1 MKDEEQERGEVRQLE
16 FLGKLQRILNEGLF
30 VASYKY
36 ALILAIAE
44 LSVEKSD
51 REDGSLHLPLDEIAD
66 RFVALY
72 WRQAA
77 PFGGGTFL
85 HHATGNEASAVK
97 KVRAFQ
103 QHAPTLAAARNHPRW
118 LALVRS
124 IARLLEEM
132 PLWKLQRVGAD
143 RLDFLYEEQL
153 IDEGI
158 VLRPGIA
165 ECFRQQFTV
174 VQALVQMAW
183 LSFIQRLPANRSVL
197 GSTGDLA
204 DFLFGSERS
213 GLSAIVSGLRDLQH
227 GECFY
232 CQGRLQQTVEVDHFI
247 PWSRYPR
254 DLGHNFVLAHDSCN
268 RDKRDMLAAPVH
280 LTRWVERNDNENAA
294 LRQIFDEARFMYDM
308 DASLTVAEWSYETAE
323 RSGALVWV
331 QKRGQTARL
340 TPEWRWPFRDA

>member
-1 MKDEEQERGEVRQLE
+1 MKGERGEVMQLE

-44 LSVEKSD
+44 LSVEKND
-51 REDGSLHLPLDEIAD
+51 REDGSLHLPLEEISD
-66 RFVALY
+66 RFIAFY

-85 HHATGNEASAVK
+85 HHNNGREASAVTRI
-97 KVRAFQ
+97 RAFQ
-103 QHAPTLAAARNHPRW
+103 QYAPTLAAARDHPRW
-118 LALVRS
+118 HTLVRS
-124 IARLLEEM
+124 IARLLVEM

-143 RLDFLYEEQL
+143 RLDFLYEERL
-153 IDEGI
+153 VDEGI

-165 ECFRQQFTV
+165 DCFRQQFTV

-183 LSFIQRLPANRSVL
+183 LTFMQRLPANRELL

-204 DFLFGSERS
+204 DFLFGCERT
-213 GLSAIVSGLRDLQH
+213 GLTAIVSGLRDVQK
-227 GECFY
+227 GTCFY
-232 CQGRLQQTVEVDHFI
+232 CRGPLREMVEVDHFI

-254 DLGHNFVLAHDSCN
+254 DLGHNFVLAHDTCN

-294 LRQIFDEARFMYDM
+294 LRQIFDEARFVCDM
-308 DASLTVAEWSYETAE
+308 DASLTVAEWSYDTAE

-331 QKRGQTARL
+331 QKRGQTAHLTSDWRRL
-340 TPEWRWPFRDA
+340 FLAA

>member
-1 MKDEEQERGEVRQLE
+1 MKDERGEVMQLE
-16 FLGKLQRILNEGLF
+16 FLGKLQRILNEGQF
-30 VASYKY
+30 TASYKY

-44 LSVEKSD
+44 LSVEKTNC
-51 REDGSLHLPLDEIAD
+51 EDGSLHLPLEEIAD
-66 RFVALY
+66 RFIGLY

-77 PFGGGTFL
+77 PFAGRSFL
-85 HHATGNEASAVK
+85 HQNAGQQASVVTK
-97 KVRAFQ
+97 IRGLQGRV
-103 QHAPTLAAARNHPRW
+103 PTLSAARRHREWPT
-118 LALVRS
+118 LVRS
-124 IARLLEEM
+124 IARLLVQM
-132 PLWKLQRVGAD
+132 PLWRLQRVGAD
-143 RLDFLYEEQL
+143 KLDFLYEETI

-165 ECFRQQFTV
+165 DCFRQQFTV
-174 VQALVQMAW
+174 VQALVQMVW
-183 LSFIQRLPANRSVL
+183 LSFIQRLPANRPVL

-213 GLSAIVSGLRDLQH
+213 GLSAIVSGLRDLQN

-254 DLGHNFVLAHDSCN
+254 DLGHNFVLAHGSCN
-268 RDKRDMLAAPVH
+268 QDKRDMLAAPVH
-280 LTRWVERNDNENAA
+280 LARWVERNDNDNAA
-294 LRQIFDEARFMYDM
+294 LRQIFDEARFMYDT
-308 DASLTVAEWSYETAE
+308 DASLTVAEWSYDTAE

-340 TPEWRWPFRDA
+340 TPEWRRLFLAV

>member
-1 MKDEEQERGEVRQLE
+1 MNGEGRGVTQLE

-44 LSVEKSD
+44 LSIEKTD
-51 REDGSLHLPLDEIAD
+51 REDGSLHLPLEEIAD
-66 RFVALY
+66 RFIALY

-85 HHATGNEASAVK
+85 HHNTGKEASAVTRI
-97 KVRAFQ
+97 RAFQ
-103 QHAPTLAAARNHPRW
+103 QHASTLAAARDHPRW
-118 LALVRS
+118 GALVRS
-124 IARLLEEM
+124 IARLLVEM

-143 RLDFLYEEQL
+143 KLDFLYEET
-153 IDEGI
+153 IVDEGI
-158 VLRPGIA
+158 ILRPGIA
-165 ECFRQQFTV
+165 DCFRQQFTV

-183 LSFIQRLPANRSVL
+183 LSFIQRLPANRPVL

-232 CQGRLQQTVEVDHFI
+232 CQSRLQETVEVDHFI

-254 DLGHNFVLAHDSCN
+254 DLGHNFVLAHGSCN
-268 RDKRDMLAAPVH
+268 QDKRDMLAAPVH
-280 LTRWVERNDNENAA
+280 LERWVERNDNDDTA
-294 LRQIFDEARFMYDM
+294 LRQIFDEARFVCDL
-308 DASLTVAEWSYETAE
+308 DASLTVAEWCYETAE

-331 QKRGQTARL
+331 KKKGQTTRL
-340 TPEWRWPFRDA
+340 TPEWRRPFRAA